1 MGKQKRQ
8 RIDRI
13 LASSGYGSRKDVKK
27 LIKEGLVYVNGDIVT
42 DAGFYVNPAEDRI
55 SVSDQDLTYQEY
67 IYIMMNKPEGVIS
80 STYDSKDTTVIDLLE
95 GEYSH
100 RNLFPAGRLDKDA
113 VGLVL
118 LTDDGKLA
126 HRLLA
131 PKNRVEKTYYAEVKG
146 RLDESDVNAFAQGMK
161 LEDFVTLPAK
171 LEILESDDISCCY
184 VTISEGKFHQ
194 VKRMMQA
201 RGKEVVFL
209 KRLSIGPL
217 KLDETLGP
225 GDWREL
231 TEDEIYSLNHFDS
244 M

>member
-1 MGKQKRQ
+1 MAAGRKSKADKRRTQ
-8 RIDRI
+8 
-13 LASSGYGSRKDVKK
+13 
-27 LIKEGLVYVNGDIVT
+27 YVNGDIVT

-55 SVSDQDLTYQEY
+55 SVSGQDLTYQEY

-131 PKNRVEKTYYAEVKG
+131 PKTG
-146 RLDESDVNAFAQGMK
+146 
-161 LEDFVTLPAK
+161 
-171 LEILESDDISCCY
+171 
-184 VTISEGKFHQ
+184 
-194 VKRMMQA
+194 
-201 RGKEVVFL
+201 
-209 KRLSIGPL
+209 
-217 KLDETLGP
+217 
-225 GDWREL
+225 
-231 TEDEIYSLNHFDS
+231 
-244 M
+244 